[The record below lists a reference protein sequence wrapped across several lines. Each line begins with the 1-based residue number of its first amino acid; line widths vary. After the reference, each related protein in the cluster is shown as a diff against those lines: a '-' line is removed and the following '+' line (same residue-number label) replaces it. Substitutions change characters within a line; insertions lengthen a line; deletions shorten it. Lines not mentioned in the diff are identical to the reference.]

1 MAAEG
6 WTDRGSLLKREVRG
20 AAALTSLH
28 HPQLPGLHSEA
39 PPAQPGSDPLGLL
52 GVLPMRT
59 ARGHR
64 GHDGESRA

>member
-20 AAALTSLH
+20 AAALTS
-28 HPQLPGLHSEA
+28 LHSEA

-64 GHDGESRA
+64 GHDGGSRA